1 MGADLLG
8 NDSNMYSNDIEP
20 MDTKFRQLNAKQEE
34 AIVSQFRVM
43 GQAEVDLL
51 LQ

>member
-20 MDTKFRQLNAKQEE
+20 MDTKFR
-34 AIVSQFRVM
+34 
-43 GQAEVDLL
+43 
-51 LQ
+51 